1 MGTKTIGRTALMA
14 QDETAVKHKH
24 QYNPARKDGW
34 MRKIHVTF
42 KQANYLID
50 RIPLKQRGKGPFQQ
64 LFNTGPSY

>member
-34 MRKIHVTF
+34 MR
-42 KQANYLID
+42 Q
-50 RIPLKQRGKGPFQQ
+50 
-64 LFNTGPSY
+64 FNVAFAQGTGPT